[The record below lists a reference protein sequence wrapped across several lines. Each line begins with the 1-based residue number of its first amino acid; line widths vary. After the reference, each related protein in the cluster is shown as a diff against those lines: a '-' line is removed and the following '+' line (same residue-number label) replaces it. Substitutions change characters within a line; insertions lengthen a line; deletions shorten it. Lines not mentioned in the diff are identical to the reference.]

1 MKTLLKKKDC
11 RKGTTTVEF
20 AMTVPLVFLLFFGA
34 IDFSRFNMLSH
45 SIDNAAYEG
54 ARRGIVPGATTD
66 EVRAEVERLLAI
78 VGARSATI
86 EIQPDEI
93 RSDTQNI
100 TVSVSLPMNLNAY
113 LAPRFLEGK
122 TVAASCT
129 LVTESSKL

>member
-1 MKTLLKKKDC
+1 MKTLLKKKNC

-34 IDFSRFNMLSH
+34 IDFSRYNMLLH

-66 EVRAEVERLLAI
+66 EVRDEVERLLAV
-78 VGARSATI
+78 VGARAATI

-93 RSDTQNI
+93 RSDTENV
-100 TVSVSLPMNLNAY
+100 TVSISLPMNVNAY
-113 LAPRFLEGK
+113 LAPRFLNGK
-122 TVAASCT
+122 TVDASCT
-129 LVTESSKL
+129 LVTETSKL